1 MPKKTKAP
9 IYLAVSPIYLA
20 VLNFNTATV
29 HMYCISRI
37 DQERI
42 SKKIDETDD
51 DSIVLEFMSEHGH
64 KESECNYMF
73 SDEPITVFA
82 EDEEIY
88 E

>member
-1 MPKKTKAP
+1 MSKKEKA
-9 IYLAVSPIYLA
+9 PIYLA
-20 VLNFNTATV
+20 VLNFNTTEV

-42 SKKIDETDD
+42 SKEIDEEDD

-73 SDEPITVFA
+73 SNKEITVFA
-82 EDEEIY
+82 EDEQIY